1 MRGVVAQLDYRT
13 ALLTVDARAIPAQRL
28 YFSLGWEQIADHLAF
43 GSGVRKWL
51 MGLRLNG

>member
-28 YFSLGWEQIADHLAF
+28 YFSLAGEQIADHLTF

-51 MGLRLNG
+51 MGLRLNA